1 LTGKLVRH
9 VDKDIERGMKPTNT
23 TVMTGAGGEEYVQW
37 VRRALARAMQS
48 HNDAGMLFGSSVQE
62 PVELLRQTVKSGFSV
77 PITSRY
83 TSVFVAGNPYVMEQL
98 AQTYAVNIQNILP
111 TTGATGGLSLL
122 YRAYLSPGDHVLV
135 ESPGFDLFE
144 GIAYALRAHVDCF
157 NRGGDQF
164 QIDPDE
170 IERHIKKNTRLIVL
184 TNLHNPSGTLTSDDT
199 LKAVARVAE
208 RYNIKVIVDEVYG
221 DYVDATARPHRAAQL
236 SPNLISVSSLT
247 KIYGLS
253 TLRCGWIV
261 ADPEVLAPVRALSDR
276 LEFGVSKLSH
286 AVAALVMENNSA
298 YENYWRGIMAA
309 ARPIMT
315 RYFNRW
321 LEEGLVSGSLPEF
334 GCITFPR
341 LTGITDTQ
349 SFSTWLTDRYG
360 VIVVPG
366 ELFRAAGH
374 VRIGFAL
381 PEKELD
387 LALSHFTEGL
397 KKYREAAPARYF
409 SA

>member
-1 LTGKLVRH
+1 MKSTGA
-9 VDKDIERGMKPTNT
+9 
-23 TVMTGAGGEEYVQW
+23 TVMAGAGGEAYVQW
-37 VRRALARAMQS
+37 VRRAVARAMQS
-48 HNDAGMLFGSSVQE
+48 HDDAGMLFGSSVQE
-62 PVELLRQTVKSGFSV
+62 PVELLRQTVEAGFSA

-83 TSVFVAGNPYVMEQL
+83 TSVFLAGNPYVMEQL
-98 AQTYAVNIQNILP
+98 AQAYKVDINNILP

-144 GIAYALRAHVDCF
+144 DIAHTLRAHVDCF
-157 NRGGDQF
+157 SRGGDRF

-170 IERHIKKNTRLIVL
+170 IERRIKKNTRLIVL
-184 TNLHNPSGTLTSDDT
+184 TNLHNPSGMLTGDDT
-199 LKAVARVAE
+199 LRAVARMAE
-208 RYNIKVIVDEVYG
+208 RHNVKVIVDEVYG
-221 DYVDATARPHRAAQL
+221 DYADASARPHRAAEL

-261 ADPEVLAPVRALSDR
+261 ADPEVLAPVRALNDQF
-276 LEFGVSKLSH
+276 EFGVSKLSH
-286 AVAALVMENNSA
+286 AVAALVMENSAA
-298 YENYWRGIMAA
+298 YENYWRTIMAA
-309 ARPIMT
+309 ARPVMT

-321 LEEGLVSGSLPEF
+321 RDEGLVSGLLPDY

-341 LTGITDTQ
+341 LSGIADTQ
-349 SFSTWLTDRYG
+349 SFSAWLADRHG

-381 PEKELD
+381 PQQELD

-397 KKYREAAPARYF
+397 KEYRETAPARHY
-409 SA
+409 SV

>member
-1 LTGKLVRH
+1 
-9 VDKDIERGMKPTNT
+9 MKPANA
-23 TVMTGAGGEEYVQW
+23 TVMAGAGGEAYVQW
-37 VRRALARAMQS
+37 VRRAVARAMKG

-62 PVELLRQTVKSGFSV
+62 PVELLRQTVEAGFST

-98 AQTYAVNIQNILP
+98 AQAYEVNIHNILP
-111 TTGATGGLSLL
+111 TTGATGALSLL

-144 GIAYALRAHVDCF
+144 DIAHALRAHVDCF
-157 NRGGDQF
+157 SRSGDRF
-164 QIDPDE
+164 LIDPDE
-170 IERHIKKNTRLIVL
+170 IERRIQKNTRLIVL
-184 TNLHNPSGTLTSDDT
+184 TNLHNPSGMLTGDDI
-199 LKAVARVAE
+199 LLAVARMAE
-208 RYNIKVIVDEVYG
+208 RHNIKVIVDEVYG
-221 DYVDATARPHRAAQL
+221 DYADAAARPRSAAQL

-261 ADPEVLAPVRALSDR
+261 ADPEVLAPVRALNDQF
-276 LEFGVSKLSH
+276 EFGISKLSH
-286 AVAALVMENNSA
+286 AVAAMVMENSA
-298 YENYWRGIMAA
+298 EYEDYWQTIMAA
-309 ARPIMT
+309 ARPVMA
-315 RYFNRW
+315 RYFDRW
-321 LEEGLVSGSLPEF
+321 HDEGLVSGLLPDY

-341 LTGITDTQ
+341 LTGIADTQ
-349 SFSTWLTDRYG
+349 SFSAWMADRYG

-381 PEKELD
+381 PEQELD
-387 LALSHFTEGL
+387 LALSHFTDGL
-397 KKYREAAPARYF
+397 KEYREVTPVRHY
-409 SA
+409 SV